1 MLGKFIY
8 IEFHIPIRDYL
19 SILTWKEAF
28 FDLIIPL
35 IVAIV
40 SYCFIFN
47 CANIDKLATFTG
59 LVINFLAILIGFSIT
74 SLTILSSESGN
85 SFETLKKYDSKR
97 NIGNKPITG
106 YQLILITFICVIL
119 VEFITLAYN
128 LTYYLLWVNGF
139 LTSYVRI
146 IIAINIF
153 LMLHIIMLNIRNIT
167 NFFFIFWKS

>member
-1 MLGKFIY
+1 
-8 IEFHIPIRDYL
+8 
-19 SILTWKEAF
+19 
-28 FDLIIPL
+28 
-35 IVAIV
+35 
-40 SYCFIFN
+40 
-47 CANIDKLATFTG
+47 
-59 LVINFLAILIGFSIT
+59 
-74 SLTILSSESGN
+74 
-85 SFETLKKYDSKR
+85 
-97 NIGNKPITG
+97 
-106 YQLILITFICVIL
+106 LILITFICVIL